1 MPDLT
6 TTYMGLTL
14 KNPLVVSPSP
24 LSTELDNLKRMEEAG
39 AGAIVLHSLFEEQLV
54 AQSNALDEVL
64 WQGREHYAESLSFF
78 PEQDDYRL
86 GPESYLEL
94 LAKAK
99 ESLSIPVM
107 GSLNGVSAG
116 GWIDYAK
123 KMEEAGAG
131 AIELNVYYIPTQT
144 DRDAAAV
151 EQVYEDL
158 VRSVVS
164 SVKVPVA
171 VKVGPY
177 FSAMA
182 NMAEKL
188 HGTGAK
194 GLVLFNRFYQ
204 PDFDLEELEVNR
216 GLTLSN
222 STELLLRLR
231 WVAILYGRV
240 ACDFAVTGGV
250 HTGED
255 VIKSM
260 MAGARIA
267 MTTSALLKHGIG
279 HIEAMQ
285 KQIVDWMEAHEYD
298 SIEMMQ
304 GSMSQRSVGDP
315 AAFERANYMR
325 ILTEYTPSPQLQR

>member
-6 TTYMGLTL
+6 TKYLGLTL
-14 KNPLVVSPSP
+14 KSPLVVSPSP
-24 LSTELDNLKRMEEAG
+24 LSTELDNLKKMEDAG
-39 AGAIVLHSLFEEQLV
+39 AGAIVLHSLFEEQLL
-54 AQSNALDEVL
+54 AESDALDEAL

-78 PEQDDYRL
+78 PDKEDYRL

-99 ESLSIPVM
+99 QTLSIPVM
-107 GSLNGVSAG
+107 GSLNGVSEG

-123 KMEEAGAG
+123 KMEDAGAD

-144 DRDAAAV
+144 GRNAAAV

-164 SVKVPVA
+164 SVKIPVA

-182 NMAEKL
+182 NMSEKL
-188 HGTGAK
+188 CGAGAK

-204 PDFDLEELEVNR
+204 PDFDLNELEVTR
-216 GLTLSN
+216 GLNLSD

-231 WVAILYGRV
+231 WVAILFERV

-260 MAGARIA
+260 MAGARVA
-267 MTTSALLKHGIG
+267 MTTSALLKRGIG
-279 HIEAMQ
+279 HLKTLEEQVTA
-285 KQIVDWMEAHEYD
+285 WMEEHEYD

-325 ILTEYTPSPQLQR
+325 ILTEYTPSSELQR